1 MGFTGAVTLYLIMEV
16 FLSFFNQ
23 PLGAGCMQDPDFTRW
38 HFASIMWL
46 DIIQSMLMCV
56 LVGFMYH
63 KKAQQNKT
71 GDRPYG
77 SVSSLDFGSD
87 DDKM

>member
-1 MGFTGAVTLYLIMEV
+1 MGFTGAVSLYLVMEV

-23 PLGAGCMQDPDFTRW
+23 PLGAGCIQDPDYTRW

-46 DIIQSMLMCV
+46 DLIQSMLMCV

-63 KKAQQNKT
+63 KKSQQKKT
-71 GDRPYG
+71 GGRPLG
-77 SVSSLDFGSD
+77 SVHSVEFGAD
-87 DDKM
+87 DVKM